1 MTHVAHPY
9 VQRIGINRDWRS
21 RWFTADPKKFR
32 EYLRT
37 DAAIRKLLEKKLR
50 AMSVDAL
57 EIERNQKELRIIIK
71 TARPGLVIGRSGE
84 GAVALKKEIDLMLR
98 TMKLTDKPEI
108 KLDIE
113 EVRSPE
119 TSARIVGHMVAD
131 GLEKRLTF
139 RRVMKQTIEKVMAN
153 RDVVGVRLI
162 LSGRLGGA
170 DMSRSEE
177 LKKGRIP
184 LQTLRADIDF
194 ARVTARLPY
203 GAIGI
208 KVWIYRGDVFAD
220 RKAGAREQATSPRE
234 RGGESTRERG
244 SRPARSNR
252 SA

>member
-21 RWFTADPKKFR
+21 RWFTTSPSQFR
-32 EYLRT
+32 EYLRV
-37 DAAIRKLLEKKLR
+37 DAMLR
-50 AMSVDAL
+50 RFLDKRLKGMSVDTI
-57 EIERNQKELRIIIK
+57 EIERDQKSVRIIIK

-84 GAVALKKEIDLMLR
+84 GAVKLKKEIDMLFR
-98 TMKLTDKPEI
+98 KAKLTTKPEI
-108 KLDIE
+108 KIDVE
-113 EVRSPE
+113 EIRSPE
-119 TSARIVGHMVAD
+119 SSANIVGQMIAE

-139 RRVMKQTIEKVMAN
+139 RRVMKMTIEKVIAN
-153 RDVVGVRLI
+153 RDVEGVKIL

-170 DMSRSEE
+170 DMARREE

-208 KVWIYRGDVFAD
+208 KVWIYRGQVFQD
-220 RKAGAREQATSPRE
+220 RKAGQADTAPRAAA
-234 RGGESTRERG
+234 TTDT
-244 SRPARSNR
+244 NR
-252 SA
+252 